1 MFAYSGGTACRSTL
15 WVPLLSGK
23 GPENMLMLALHG
35 FALIIDGEACFYGL
49 PLQGAQGDEA
59 LERFGTLGVRQ
70 VAANRVKMG
79 QSVNEAASMS
89 VFQVADE
96 STGEKLT

>member
-1 MFAYSGGTACRSTL
+1 
-15 WVPLLSGK
+15 
-23 GPENMLMLALHG
+23 MLMLALHG

>member
-1 MFAYSGGTACRSTL
+1 LPKYALGTAPQRERA
-15 WVPLLSGK
+15 GK
-23 GPENMLMLALHG
+23 YTDAG

-59 LERFGTLGVRQ
+59 LERFGKLGVRQ